1 MNANLL
7 FLFPFPLFPVG
18 SIIQKA
24 MPFCSSPSHSHLR
37 LTFFFNLF
45 IFFFTEVELIYHVVL
60 ISTRQHS
67 DSVVHIHTFF
77 FTLFSIMA
85 YHRVLNTVLCAAQ

>member
-1 MNANLL
+1 MNADLL

-18 SIIQKA
+18 SFIQKV
-24 MPFCSSPSHSHLR
+24 MPFCSSPSQSHLR
-37 LTFFFNLF
+37 LIYLF
-45 IFFFTEVELIYHVVL
+45 TVTEVELIYHVVL

-67 DSVVHIHTFF
+67 DSVVHVRTFF

-85 YHRVLNTVLCAAQ
+85 YHRVWSTALCAAQ